1 MDIQKIRKTIGLL
14 DSGLKESLAS
24 SPVKT
29 ERVSAILYF
38 HMRKIELLT
47 DLIRMEKNEQLQEKC
62 RIIEKSL
69 VEDVQILTSMLMN
82 S

>member
-1 MDIQKIRKTIGLL
+1 
-14 DSGLKESLAS
+14 
-24 SPVKT
+24 
-29 ERVSAILYF
+29 
-38 HMRKIELLT
+38 MRKIELLT